1 VFFNPLLFMALI
13 LGALLFLVGFR
24 LTGNQPLSL
33 RVLIWPMAVL
43 LTMPALAFTAYYL
56 HLVKDTPTYISLR
69 SLPGIEVMSGGIG
82 LLAGLLTRSLK
93 LPHRWKW
100 LPAFLCAGLLLAP
113 FLKPLLLPVTL
124 QGQFQDRWSDGVCLQ
139 SGNSTCGPAS
149 LNTLLAMHGEKL
161 IERDTA
167 RKSYSSLTGTE
178 IWYLIRM
185 ARHRGFLVAWGD
197 AATLAEAP
205 VPAIIGT
212 TMTRSGAGHFI
223 TLLGYSPDRL
233 EIGDPL
239 VGRIHL
245 TPAQFAQ
252 RYRFTGRWMTIAR
265 GN

>member
-149 LNTLLAMHGEKL
+149 LNTLLAMH
-161 IERDTA
+161 
-167 RKSYSSLTGTE
+167 
-178 IWYLIRM
+178 
-185 ARHRGFLVAWGD
+185 
-197 AATLAEAP
+197 
-205 VPAIIGT
+205 
-212 TMTRSGAGHFI
+212 
-223 TLLGYSPDRL
+223 
-233 EIGDPL
+233 
-239 VGRIHL
+239 
-245 TPAQFAQ
+245 
-252 RYRFTGRWMTIAR
+252 
-265 GN
+265 